1 MRLAKI
7 IHQKI
12 YLADLQYP
20 RGFDDRRFSLPF
32 RKLTCLV
39 FIGVYASKTLSIFIK
54 HRDLPMPVF
63 APFVFSQLCAFSYR
77 FGFRHGLNISIRIRA
92 RKYQFGQYLE
102 RYKIILHSPKGSK
115 RGKERLAKA

>member
-1 MRLAKI
+1 MECSFKN
-7 IHQKI
+7 IHRKI

-20 RGFDDRRFSLPF
+20 RSFDDRRFSLPF
-32 RKLTCLV
+32 RKLACLV
-39 FIGVYASKTLSIFIK
+39 LIGVYASKALSILVK

-102 RYKIILHSPKGSK
+102 RYKIILHSTEGSK
-115 RGKERLAKA
+115 